1 MVIEIHGF
9 PGAGKTTVL
18 TMIAQKLLQGKS
30 ILGLVPRDKVY
41 TSFPCPGCLK
51 INPKEIGKVDFSDAT
66 IIIDEISE
74 FFDNRQYKSF
84 DSDTMMYM
92 KLSRHYKNDIV
103 IASQSATDAD
113 KKIRSLVSTT
123 YIIDKFFCFTAIKPI
138 YKSHALVNGEPGERF
153 EVAPVAA
160 WKWCYRPKYYKYF
173 DSYETKPL
181 PIPEPE
187 YWECNFEIQKCTKK
201 RVKRGFL
208 L

>member
-18 TMIAQKLLQGKS
+18 TMIAQKLLSGKS
-30 ILGLVPRDKVY
+30 FLGLSPRKRVY

-51 INPKEIGKVDFSDAT
+51 INPKEIGKIDFSDAT

-74 FFDNRQYKSF
+74 FFDNRQYKTF

-92 KLSRHYKNDIV
+92 KLSRHYRNDIV
-103 IASQSATDAD
+103 IASQSANDAD

-138 YKSHALVNGEPGERF
+138 YKFHALVNGEPGERF
-153 EVAPVAA
+153 EIAPVTA

-173 DSYETKPL
+173 DSYQTKPL
-181 PIPEPE
+181 PPAPVE
-187 YWECNFEIQKCTKK
+187 YWECNFEIQKCKK
-201 RVKRGFL
+201 VKRGFL